1 MAKQLVPEKITR
13 EEINSAMEQF
23 LQKGGKI
30 KRIEKQVQFLED
42 FFEDSL
48 SGEDNSL
55 LNMNFTSQSF

>member
-1 MAKQLVPEKITR
+1 MAKQLVPEKVTR
-13 EEINSAMEQF
+13 DEINSAMEQF

-55 LNMNFTSQSF
+55 LNMNFTTQSF